1 MKTIA
6 GFVFLGIALITCGA
20 ASHTDGCDTC
30 GGGYR
35 AYTSYAPAM
44 MVAPAMPCATC
55 TTTAYRL
62 ICQTVYDQRQVVGYR
77 IENETVYQERKVTS
91 YHPVTET
98 QLQERRYMVAKPIY
112 ETAEREERYTVM
124 KPVYETQIVD
134 RSYDQVRN
142 VNETSEREERYVVA
156 RPVYETAERE
166 QRYMVQRPV
175 METAER
181 DQYSTVCEP
190 QTTYTTRYAD
200 MGAWQEYQVAKPGPV
215 YNQPVCVPGGCS
227 TDPCTGLTT
236 YIAPTTGYQQV
247 QAPATVE
254 VHRAWKPNIV
264 AEQIPQTTYVQ
275 KVVVQKVPVQ
285 VCRYVNEEVVQKI
298 PYTICRMVQEEQVRK
313 VPVTVCRQVVE
324 HVDNKVPV
332 QVCKMVPEEMVRKIP
347 VTTCKLV
354 NEERVDQVPVQVC
367 KMVAVEETVRV
378 PQCVQKQIPVTYT
391 YRVPRTVVMRV
402 PVDPCTGAALAVT
415 TTVPTMIQQSMPGMQ
430 GVPAMPPAPG
440 SGSVTPSTTFGNG
453 SSGNG
458 EKSVMMPPAPKE
470 GAEKGTTGSANP
482 TEKKS
487 DRESNDANNGGNN
500 PKQPSIGNERVPG
513 PGETQTPSN
522 PTGSWNFY
530 RYEQYTESLAIHWIG
545 AYVICN
551 RPSRIVGHNILQPI
565 RLRTSKRSRLVGR
578 QSRTYSITC
587 AA

>member
-1 MKTIA
+1 
-6 GFVFLGIALITCGA
+6 
-20 ASHTDGCDTC
+20 
-30 GGGYR
+30 
-35 AYTSYAPAM
+35 M

-200 MGAWQEYQVAKPGPV
+200 MGGWQEYQVAKPGPV

-275 KVVVQKVPVQ
+275 KVV
-285 VCRYVNEEVVQKI
+285 
-298 PYTICRMVQEEQVRK
+298 
-313 VPVTVCRQVVE
+313 
-324 HVDNKVPV
+324 
-332 QVCKMVPEEMVRKIP
+332 
-347 VTTCKLV
+347 
-354 NEERVDQVPVQVC
+354 
-367 KMVAVEETVRV
+367 
-378 PQCVQKQIPVTYT
+378 
-391 YRVPRTVVMRV
+391 
-402 PVDPCTGAALAVT
+402 
-415 TTVPTMIQQSMPGMQ
+415 
-430 GVPAMPPAPG
+430 
-440 SGSVTPSTTFGNG
+440 
-453 SSGNG
+453 
-458 EKSVMMPPAPKE
+458 
-470 GAEKGTTGSANP
+470 
-482 TEKKS
+482 
-487 DRESNDANNGGNN
+487 
-500 PKQPSIGNERVPG
+500 
-513 PGETQTPSN
+513 
-522 PTGSWNFY
+522 
-530 RYEQYTESLAIHWIG
+530 
-545 AYVICN
+545 
-551 RPSRIVGHNILQPI
+551 
-565 RLRTSKRSRLVGR
+565 
-578 QSRTYSITC
+578 
-587 AA
+587 